1 MSSVNKVTL
10 LGNVGK
16 DPEIRNMQSGDRVA
30 SFSVATSESWKN
42 KNGERQEKTQWH
54 NIVVFNQPLIK
65 IIESYVTKGTK
76 VYVEGQ
82 LETRKYT
89 DSNGV
94 DKYATEVVLKP
105 YRGEIVLLG
114 SKGEKPM
121 DTENDL
127 HAAAGA
133 SVPEEFSDDIPF
145 MKINGWM

>member
-30 SFSVATSESWKN
+30 TFSVATSESWKS
-42 KNGERQEKTQWH
+42 KNGEKKEKTQWH

-65 IIESYVTKGTK
+65 VIESYVTKGSK
-76 VYVEGQ
+76 IYLEGQ

-89 DSNGV
+89 DNNGV
-94 DKYATEVVLKP
+94 DKYVTEVVLKP

-127 HAAAGA
+127 HAAAGKTIDVDFED
-133 SVPEEFSDDIPF
+133 SIPF
-145 MKINGWM
+145 